1 MNINLNDVEISILN
15 MALKNIHG
23 PDVDRLKKVI
33 EEKLDE
39 AMEHK
44 ETEFV

>member
-23 PDVDRLKKVI
+23 PDVDRLDVTCAPPKV
-33 EEKLDE
+33 KS
-39 AMEHK
+39 
-44 ETEFV
+44 